1 MTCVHEENPDSLTG
15 YCNCP
20 LLIEMSEHWWDE
32 FSFGKNSNM
41 DGPSFDKWY
50 VSKFGYEKGVLHKID
65 VPLYKRQIKI

>member
-1 MTCVHEENPDSLTG
+1 
-15 YCNCP
+15 
-20 LLIEMSEHWWDE
+20 
-32 FSFGKNSNM
+32 M